1 MAQVDFPNILP
12 KEDRLG
18 MVKSAPELLDHG
30 NMAARKLA
38 LEIIT
43 RSITAIDSYALTKEA
58 VKLSGHSLTVAGQH
72 YDLTR
77 VRHVY
82 VVGAGKATM
91 PMASA
96 LEEILGLR
104 ISKGQIVVKL
114 GQLRP
119 LRRIAVTESD
129 HPLPSREGLEGA
141 ESIVRIANEAG
152 EDDLVFCL
160 VTGGASALL
169 PFPVQGISLED
180 KRRTTEFLLRVG
192 ADVNEINCVRNH
204 LSQIKG
210 GKLAEKIHP
219 ARIINLVVVDEI
231 DRKVWGPS
239 APDNTTFE
247 DALDVLHRYGLWNK
261 VPSSVRQYIK
271 RGLRDQSL
279 ETLKDYDF
287 AKFQIQNV
295 ILADNVSLCE
305 GAEREARRLGLNPLI
320 LTTSLRGE
328 SSQVGAVLGR
338 IALEIESF
346 RRPARVPCAIIAG
359 GETTVTLGPR
369 HGEGGPSQELAL
381 AAAREIRGSQNI
393 VIAAIDT
400 DGTDGPTSA
409 AGGLVD
415 GKTFD
420 RISNAGIDPL
430 RSLRLHDSYN
440 ALAASNDVIVTGSTG
455 TNVMDLNLAIVT
467 DSANLESFNGLGKDD
482 GT

>member
-1 MAQVDFPNILP
+1 MEQVDFPNILP
-12 KEDRLG
+12 REDRLG
-18 MVKSAPELLDHG
+18 MVKSAPELLRHG
-30 NMAARKLA
+30 NMAGRRLA

-43 RSITAIDSYALTKEA
+43 RSIRAIDSYALTKRA
-58 VKLSGHSLTVAGQH
+58 VKLLGRSLIVAGQT

-77 VRHVY
+77 VRSIY

-91 PMASA
+91 PIASA
-96 LEEILGLR
+96 LEEILESR
-104 ISKGQIVVKL
+104 ISKGQIVVKT

-129 HPLPSREGLEGA
+129 HPLPSKEGLEGA
-141 ESIVRIANEAG
+141 ESILTIANEA
-152 EDDLVFCL
+152 EKDDLVFCL

-169 PFPVQGISLED
+169 PFPVPGIGLED

-210 GKLAEKIHP
+210 GKLAQKIQP
-219 ARIINLVVVDEI
+219 ARIINLMVIDEI
-231 DRKVWGPS
+231 DRKVWGPT

-247 DALDVLHRYGLWNK
+247 DAIEVLRRYELWNK
-261 VPSSVRQYIK
+261 VPASVRSYIR
-271 RGLRDQSL
+271 RGLQDKSL
-279 ETLKDYDF
+279 ETLKDSDF
-287 AKFQIQNV
+287 SKFQIQNV
-295 ILADNVSLCE
+295 ILADNVSICE
-305 GAEREARRLGLNPLI
+305 VAGREARRLGLNPLI

-328 SSQVGAVLGR
+328 SCQVGAVLGR
-338 IALEIESF
+338 IAREIELF
-346 RRPARVPCAIIAG
+346 HRPASLPCAVIAG

-381 AAAREIRGSQNI
+381 AAAREIRGSQSI

-415 GKTFD
+415 GTTFE
-420 RISNAGIDPL
+420 RISDTGIDPL
-430 RSLRLHDSYN
+430 HALRLHDSYN
-440 ALAASNDVIVTGSTG
+440 ALATSDDVIVTGSTG
-455 TNVMDLNLAIVT
+455 TNVMDLNLVIVT
-467 DSANLESFNGLGKDD
+467 GSDAS
-482 GT
+482 